1 MKQNM
6 MEITQ
11 TRLIWKEEEKIVH
24 VYILFSLSSIPVRNL
39 KSHSLLRMEER
50 IKDTDE
56 QSIHTFIT
64 NDNIYVQTVTNLR
77 S

>member
-1 MKQNM
+1 M

-11 TRLIWKEEEKIVH
+11 TRLIWEEEGKIVH

-39 KSHSLLRMEER
+39 KSHPLLRMEER
-50 IKDTDE
+50 IKDTDD
-56 QSIHTFIT
+56 QSIHTFST
-64 NDNIYVQTVTNLR
+64 NDSIYVQTVTNLR